1 VDIIKKGSAS
11 IVSYNMDDGDV
22 RTLMAQPWTMTSS
35 DGDLVPWQQGVPH
48 PRSYGAFPR
57 KIRLYV
63 LDEGTITLEQAIR
76 SMTSL
81 PAEVYR
87 MPDRGVLRAG
97 AAADVVVFDLDRIR
111 DTATYTE
118 PHQLAEGMVWVFVNG
133 QAAIRDGAFQDVRA
147 GRVLRKGMEPVS
159 R

>member
-1 VDIIKKGSAS
+1 
-11 IVSYNMDDGDV
+11 ME
-22 RTLMAQPWTMTSS
+22 TLMAQPWTMTSS
-35 DGDLVPWQQGVPH
+35 DGDLVPMGQGVPH

-63 LDEGTITLEQAIR
+63 LEKGTIPLESAIR

-81 PAEVYR
+81 PAEVYK

-97 AAADVVVFDLDRIR
+97 AAADVVVFDLERVR
-111 DTATYTE
+111 DTAEYTD

-133 QAAIRDGAFQDVRA
+133 QAAIRDGTFEDVRA
-147 GRVLRKGMEPVS
+147 GRVLRKGMEPG
-159 R
+159 